1 MPYVDKKQYKNPAIP
16 KASGVLPTYEK
27 ASRAPARG
35 PGIMQM
41 NAAAEARQPKKG
53 TPPIPDTGAPAH
65 RQQAAEGMLARDAGP
80 APRADTR
87 AQAAKSLFDKSVAG
101 APPVTPMAA
110 PVGAVYSQQ
119 QPAGYVVP
127 MMTPAQMQ
135 QGLLAPVQG
144 ASIPTGMSGAQK
156 PGSQTKPEAEEG
168 EGPLAPLGGVFAAMK
183 QLQEEGPTPPVEVT
197 TGDDGQTYIGDLAV
211 QATYDENGNFS
222 GYVDADGGFYGKD
235 GARAGDVPGGHFVS
249 EEHPKKAQ
257 IEFYKQIKSWLG
269 EKTGISDAELDSMLT
284 NIENQGIDQMHRVSQ
299 QLAARGLG
307 RSGML
312 GVGMG
317 QAYSQ
322 MLSAML
328 DTQFKTKEFNATQ
341 QAQKFQTVAAMY
353 SGMMSD
359 DAKKYIAE
367 MKDKFDA
374 EQVKN
379 QKLSEW
385 RADFSTEVLGNFLET
400 RQADP
405 ADGLEAKVW
414 AFYSENVDKYDSVE
428 ELIAAATAK
437 LGVRD
442 SGKKDSSG
450 KPVLEVYWIDEEDE
464 EDKEDKEDKGNEG
477 DLTAEQAILLAQMV
491 KSGGASRLPYPY
503 GPG

>member
-1 MPYVDKKQYKNPAIP
+1 
-16 KASGVLPTYEK
+16 
-27 ASRAPARG
+27 
-35 PGIMQM
+35 
-41 NAAAEARQPKKG
+41 
-53 TPPIPDTGAPAH
+53 
-65 RQQAAEGMLARDAGP
+65 
-80 APRADTR
+80 
-87 AQAAKSLFDKSVAG
+87 
-101 APPVTPMAA
+101 MAA

-119 QPAGYVVP
+119 QPAGYAVP

-156 PGSQTKPEAEEG
+156 PGSQIKSEAEEG
-168 EGPLAPLGGVFAAMK
+168 EGPLAPLGGVFAAMG
-183 QLQEEGPTPPVEVT
+183 QLQEEGPTPTVEEKGFDVT
-197 TGDDGQTYIGDLAV
+197 TGDDGQTYIGNLPV
-211 QATYDENGNFS
+211 QATYDENGNLS
-222 GYVDADGGFYGKD
+222 GYVDADGDYYDRD
-235 GARAGDVPGGHFVS
+235 GARAGNVPDGHLVS

-257 IEFYKQIKSWLG
+257 IEFYNQVKSWLG

-299 QLAARGLG
+299 QLAARGMG
-307 RSGML
+307 RSGMI

-385 RADFSTEVLGNFLET
+385 RADFSTEVLGNYLEG

-428 ELIAAATAK
+428 GLIAAAIAR
-437 LGVRD
+437 LGERD
-442 SGKKDSSG
+442 SGDKDASG
-450 KPVLEVYWIDEEDE
+450 KPITEVYWTDPAPSAPQGDEGEGGEGGGSGDTIPSGWLDE
-464 EDKEDKEDKGNEG
+464 ASGFMSSKVNTTGPAAGSYQYGMKSLRKKE
-477 DLTAEQAILLAQMV
+477 TQAEQLDTMANGLKEWMQNKGAAISLEAARDYIIEWLKE
-491 KSGGASRLPYPY
+491 KSAEQGQVFVVF
-503 GPG
+503 